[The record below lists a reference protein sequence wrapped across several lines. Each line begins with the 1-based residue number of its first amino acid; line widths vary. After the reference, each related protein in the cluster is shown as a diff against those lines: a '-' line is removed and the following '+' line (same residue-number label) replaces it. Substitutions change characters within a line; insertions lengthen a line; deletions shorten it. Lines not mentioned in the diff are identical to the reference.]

1 MRWFRFAVLVSL
13 ATVLQAGFLANLSIK
28 PDLLLIVL
36 VFLAIH
42 SNTADAIITSF
53 TIGFAADLIGRTMG
67 PQMISFG
74 LFGTLLAYLRRVL
87 AIRKMPYQGLAIF
100 VTALLAGVCASFGFA
115 DGRAGRTKFVWC
127 HLRDSAMLR
136 YRGPVFILADGLV
149 DAYKDK
155 PLRPARDSQIVG
167 RASKDESQDIRC
179 NVRQANQN
187 LYNYQR
193 AVPGGLLAPPGTD
206 ATADGVLRPA

>member
-1 MRWFRFAVLVSL
+1 MRWFRFAVLLCL

-36 VFLAIH
+36 VFFAVY

-74 LFGTLLAYLRRVL
+74 LFGTLLAYLRRVI

-100 VTALLAGVCASFGFA
+100 VTALLAGALA
-115 DGRAGRTKFVWC
+115 YLLDLLT
-127 HLRDSAMLR
+127 
-136 YRGPVFILADGLV
+136 GPA
-149 DAYKDK
+149 
-155 PLRPARDSQIVG
+155 G
-167 RASKDESQDIRC
+167 RASREELLHKLLDMMACKAAVKAGDELGEEE
-179 NVRQANQN
+179 VRT
-187 LYNYQR
+187 
-193 AVPGGLLAPPGTD
+193 LLAQRERVERSSNCPHG
-206 ATADGVLRPA
+206 RPTTIRMSWAQMERQFKRT